1 MSPLKYNKIL
11 NLSDYLNKNIE
22 HFVKKCFYNNNVLEI
37 NQQIDSHNFKINCKK
52 DGDKLNI
59 FIKYEEYDLKG
70 FILKI

>member
-1 MSPLKYNKIL
+1 MSPLKYNEIL
-11 NLSDYLNKNIE
+11 NLSDDLNKNIE
-22 HFVKKCFYNNNVLEI
+22 YFVKECFYNYMLEI
-37 NQQIDSHNFKINCKK
+37 DQQFDHHNFKINCKK